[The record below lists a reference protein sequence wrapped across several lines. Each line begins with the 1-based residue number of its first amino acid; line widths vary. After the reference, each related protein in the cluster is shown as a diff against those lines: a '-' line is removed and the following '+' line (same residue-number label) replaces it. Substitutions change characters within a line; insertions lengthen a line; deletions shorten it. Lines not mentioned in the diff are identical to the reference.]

1 MGLDSA
7 RSIGRGLDNRCENW
21 SGQPVGPDYPSGARL
36 ATPGFSKTQFSMAS
50 SYLDACTIRQY
61 VCGTMIKARSG
72 NELPVDIPDVIPILP
87 LRNSVLFPGSIIPI
101 DVGRRKSV
109 RLVEDAISKER
120 PVIGILTQKEA
131 RTEDPNDDDMYK
143 VGCAARILKVI
154 KLAKDNFSV
163 ILQGVSRFEVR
174 GFEGSEPFL
183 SARVEPVPD
192 PTTSDVEL
200 DALVMNLK
208 DIAKRV
214 VKLMPELPKEAG
226 ALVDSVTEPG
236 HLADLITSNLELE
249 VSEKQDILETFDL
262 KTRMR
267 KVLQFLSRQLEV
279 LKVRERINTQVQEE
293 MGRNQREYVL
303 RQQLKAI
310 KEELGELDESGGD
323 LEEFQEKIA
332 RAEMPDEAE
341 KMARKQYDRLKGMQP
356 SSAEYTVT
364 RTYLEWLVEL
374 PWSVSTEDKIELDE
388 VRTVL
393 NEDHYDLEKV
403 KKRIVEYMAVR
414 KLKDDKKGPILCL
427 VGPPG
432 VGKTSLGRSIARAIG
447 RKFVRVSLGGVRDE
461 AEIRGH
467 RRTYVGSLPG
477 RVIQGIKKAGT
488 NNPVF
493 VLDEID
499 KLGHDFR
506 GDPASALLEVLDPE
520 QNNAFS
526 DHYLE
531 VAFDLSKVMFI
542 ATANQLD
549 PIPWA
554 LRDRLEIIELPGYT
568 RQEKLHIARAFLVPK
583 QLDEHGLDDD
593 HCEITNE
600 GIYEIIDSYT
610 REAGVRNLEREIGAV
625 CRAVAVKVAEG
636 EAEAKETIREAE
648 VKEYLGPT
656 KFVSEVADRTAEPG
670 VATGLAWTAVGGD
683 ILFIEATRMPGK
695 GKLTLTGQLG
705 DVMKE
710 SVTAALSFVR
720 SRAGQLGL
728 ESGNFLENTDIHVH
742 VPAGGIP
749 KDGPSAGV
757 TMYTALVSLLT
768 DTPVRPDVAMTGE
781 ITLRGNVLQVGGVK
795 EKLLAAHRAGI
806 KRVIIPERNVKDLVD
821 VPDEVKNEI
830 NIMPVKRMD
839 EVLIEALTDPPAG
852 IAALVAEASEAS
864 RQEAE
869 AGATEQTGAE

>member
-1 MGLDSA
+1 MTKPKAG
-7 RSIGRGLDNRCENW
+7 GE
-21 SGQPVGPDYPSGARL
+21 QPV
-36 ATPGFSKTQFSMAS
+36 
-50 SYLDACTIRQY
+50 
-61 VCGTMIKARSG
+61 
-72 NELPVDIPDVIPILP
+72 EIPDTLPILP
-87 LRNSVLFPGSIIPI
+87 LRNSVLFPGAIIPI

-109 RLVEDAISKER
+109 RLVEDAIAKER
-120 PVIGILTQKEA
+120 PVIGILTQKDA
-131 RTEDPNDDDMYK
+131 RTEDPGSGDLYM

-163 ILQGVSRFEVR
+163 ILQGVSRFEVSTFD
-174 GFEGSEPFL
+174 GAEPFL
-183 SARVEPVPD
+183 AAKVRSVPD
-192 PTTSDVEL
+192 PTSSDVEL

-226 ALVDSVTEPG
+226 ALVDSVTEAG
-236 HLADLITSNLELE
+236 HLADLITSHLELE
-249 VSEKQDILETFDL
+249 VGEKQDVLETFDL
-262 KTRMR
+262 KTRTR

-310 KEELGELDESGGD
+310 KEELGELDDGGGD
-323 LEEFQEKIA
+323 LDEFGEKITKA
-332 RAEMPDEAE
+332 KMTEEAE
-341 KMARKQYDRLKGMQP
+341 KVARKQLDRLKGMQP

-374 PWSVSTEDKIELDE
+374 PWSIATEDHIELKE
-388 VRTVL
+388 VRQVL
-393 NEDHYDLEKV
+393 DDDHYDLDKV
-403 KKRIVEYMAVR
+403 KRRIVEYMAVR
-414 KLKDDKKGPILCL
+414 KLKNDKKGPILCL

-447 RKFVRVSLGGVRDE
+447 RKFGRISLGGVRDE

-477 RVIQGIKKAGT
+477 RIIQGIKKAGT

-493 VLDEID
+493 VLDEVD

-520 QNNAFS
+520 QNSSFS

-531 VAFDLSKVMFI
+531 VTFDLSKVLFI

-568 RQEKLHIARAFLVPK
+568 RQEKKHIARKFLVPK
-583 QLDEHGLDDD
+583 QLDDHGLTAERCDITDDAIF
-593 HCEITNE
+593 EIV
-600 GIYEIIDSYT
+600 DAYT
-610 REAGVRNLEREIGAV
+610 REAGVRNLEREIGSV

-636 EAEAKETIREAE
+636 QAKEHETVDTEAVRET
-648 VKEYLGPT
+648 LGPP
-656 KFVSEVADRTAEPG
+656 KFVSEVADRTSEPG

-683 ILFIEATRMPGK
+683 ILFIEATKMPGK

-720 SRAGQLGL
+720 GRASALGL
-728 ESGNFLENTDIHVH
+728 DAGNFLENTDLHVH
-742 VPAGGIP
+742 VPAGAVP

-768 DTPVRPDVAMTGE
+768 GVPVRPDVAMTGE
-781 ITLRGNVLQVGGVK
+781 ITLRGNVLQIGGVK

-806 KRVIIPERNVKDLVD
+806 KRVIIPDRNVKDLID
-821 VPDEVKNEI
+821 VPDEVKKEMEI
-830 NIMPVKRMD
+830 LSVKRMD
-839 EVLIEALTDPPAG
+839 EVLALALKDPPTSILDLAKQ
-852 IAALVAEASEAS
+852 A
-864 RQEAE
+864 Q
-869 AGATEQTGAE
+869 TEDRPQA

>member
-1 MGLDSA
+1 MTKAKAGGEA
-7 RSIGRGLDNRCENW
+7 
-21 SGQPVGPDYPSGARL
+21 PV
-36 ATPGFSKTQFSMAS
+36 
-50 SYLDACTIRQY
+50 
-61 VCGTMIKARSG
+61 
-72 NELPVDIPDVIPILP
+72 EIPDTLPILP
-87 LRNSVLFPGSIIPI
+87 LRNSVLFPGAIIPI

-109 RLVEDAISKER
+109 RLVEDAIAKER
-120 PVIGILTQKEA
+120 PVIGILTQKDA
-131 RTEDPNDDDMYK
+131 RTEDPGSGDLYM

-163 ILQGVSRFEVR
+163 ILQGVSRFEVSTFD
-174 GFEGSEPFL
+174 GAEPFL
-183 SARVEPVPD
+183 SAKVRSVPD
-192 PTTSDVEL
+192 PTSSDVEL

-226 ALVDSVTEPG
+226 ALVDSVTEAG
-236 HLADLITSNLELE
+236 HLADLITSHLELE
-249 VSEKQDILETFDL
+249 VGEKQDVLETFDL
-262 KTRMR
+262 KTRTR

-310 KEELGELDESGGD
+310 KEELGELDDGGGD
-323 LEEFQEKIA
+323 LDEFAEKITKA
-332 RAEMPDEAE
+332 KMPEEAE
-341 KMARKQYDRLKGMQP
+341 KVSRKQLDRLKGMQP

-374 PWSVSTEDKIELDE
+374 PWSISTDDHIELSE
-388 VRTVL
+388 VRKCL
-393 NEDHYDLEKV
+393 DEDHYDLDKI

-414 KLKDDKKGPILCL
+414 KLKNDKKGPILCL
-427 VGPPG
+427 AGPPG
-432 VGKTSLGRSIARAIG
+432 VGKTSLGRSVARAIG
-447 RKFVRVSLGGVRDE
+447 RKFGRISLGGVRDE

-477 RVIQGIKKAGT
+477 RIIQGIKKAGT

-506 GDPASALLEVLDPE
+506 GDPSSALLEVLDPE
-520 QNNAFS
+520 QNSTFS

-531 VAFDLSKVMFI
+531 VTFDLSKVLFI

-554 LRDRLEIIELPGYT
+554 LRDRLEIIELAGYT
-568 RQEKLHIARAFLVPK
+568 RQDKKNIARKFLVPK
-583 QLDEHGLDDD
+583 QLEDHGLTDASAEMTDDAIF
-593 HCEITNE
+593 EIV
-600 GIYEIIDSYT
+600 DSYT
-610 REAGVRNLEREIGAV
+610 REAGVRNLEREIGSV
-625 CRAVAVKVAEG
+625 FRAVAVKVAEG
-636 EAEAKETIREAE
+636 HAQDHE
-648 VKEYLGPT
+648 VINAVTVEEVLGP
-656 KFVSEVADRTAEPG
+656 KKYVSEVAERVGEPG

-683 ILFIEATRMPGK
+683 ILFIEATKMPGK

-720 SRAGQLGL
+720 GRAAALGL
-728 ESGNFLENTDIHVH
+728 DPGNFLENVDLHVH
-742 VPAGGIP
+742 VPAGAVP

-768 DTPVRPDVAMTGE
+768 GVPVRPDVAMTGE
-781 ITLRGNVLQVGGVK
+781 ITLRGNVLQIGGLK

-806 KRVIIPERNVKDLVD
+806 KRVIIPDRNTKDLID
-821 VPDEVKNEI
+821 VPEEVKNEMEI
-830 NIMPVKRMD
+830 FSVKRMD
-839 EVLIEALTDPPAG
+839 EVLALALKDPPPSIMALAH
-852 IAALVAEASEAS
+852 AAQAEN
-864 RQEAE
+864 Q
-869 AGATEQTGAE
+869 ATA

>member
-1 MGLDSA
+1 MTKPKAGGEA
-7 RSIGRGLDNRCENW
+7 
-21 SGQPVGPDYPSGARL
+21 PV
-36 ATPGFSKTQFSMAS
+36 
-50 SYLDACTIRQY
+50 
-61 VCGTMIKARSG
+61 
-72 NELPVDIPDVIPILP
+72 EIPDTLPILP
-87 LRNSVLFPGSIIPI
+87 LRNSVLFPGAIIPI

-109 RLVEDAISKER
+109 RLVEDAIAKER
-120 PVIGILTQKEA
+120 PVIGILTQKDA
-131 RTEDPNDDDMYK
+131 RTEDPGSGDLYTT
-143 VGCAARILKVI
+143 GCAARILKVI

-163 ILQGVSRFEVR
+163 ILQGVSRFEVTAFD
-174 GFEGSEPFL
+174 GAEPFL
-183 SARVEPVPD
+183 AAKVRSVPD
-192 PTTSDVEL
+192 PTSSDVEL

-226 ALVDSVTEPG
+226 ALVDSVTEAG
-236 HLADLITSNLELE
+236 HLADLITSHLELE
-249 VSEKQDILETFDL
+249 VGEKQDVLETFDL
-262 KTRMR
+262 KTRTR

-310 KEELGELDESGGD
+310 KEELGELDDGGGD
-323 LEEFQEKIA
+323 LDEFGEKITKA
-332 RAEMPDEAE
+332 KMPEEAE
-341 KMARKQYDRLKGMQP
+341 KVAKKQLDRLKGMQP

-374 PWSVSTEDKIELDE
+374 PWSISTDDHIELSE
-388 VRTVL
+388 VRKCL
-393 NEDHYDLEKV
+393 DEDHYDLDKV

-414 KLKDDKKGPILCL
+414 KLKNDKKGPILCL
-427 VGPPG
+427 AGPPG
-432 VGKTSLGRSIARAIG
+432 VGKTSLGRSVARAIG
-447 RKFVRVSLGGVRDE
+447 RKFGRISLGGVRDE

-477 RVIQGIKKAGT
+477 RIIQGIKKAGT

-520 QNNAFS
+520 QNSTFS

-531 VAFDLSKVMFI
+531 VTFDLSKVLFI

-554 LRDRLEIIELPGYT
+554 LRDRLEIIELAGYT
-568 RQEKLHIARAFLVPK
+568 RQDKKNIARKFLVPK
-583 QLDEHGLDDD
+583 QLEDHGLNDERA
-593 HCEITNE
+593 EITDE
-600 GIYEIIDSYT
+600 AVFEVIDSYT
-610 REAGVRNLEREIGAV
+610 REAGVRNLEREIGSV
-625 CRAVAVKVAEG
+625 FRAVAVKVAEG
-636 EAEAKETIREAE
+636 QAKDHE
-648 VKEYLGPT
+648 VIDPAAVEEFLGPK
-656 KFVSEVADRTAEPG
+656 KFVSEVAERTAEPG

-683 ILFIEATRMPGK
+683 ILFIEASQMPGK

-720 SRAGQLGL
+720 GRAAQLGL
-728 ESGNFLENTDIHVH
+728 DPGNFLENKDLHVH
-742 VPAGGIP
+742 VPAGAVP

-757 TMYTALVSLLT
+757 VMYTALVSLFT
-768 DTPVRPDVAMTGE
+768 GVPVRPDVAMTGE
-781 ITLRGNVLQVGGVK
+781 ITLRGNVLPIGGLK

-806 KRVIIPERNVKDLVD
+806 KRVIIPDRNMKDLID
-821 VPDEVKNEI
+821 VPEEVKKELEI
-830 NIMPVKRMD
+830 FGVKRMD
-839 EVLIEALTDPPAG
+839 EVLALALKDPPAS
-852 IAALVAEASEAS
+852 IIDLAATAKAEN
-864 RQEAE
+864 Q
-869 AGATEQTGAE
+869 ATA

>member
-1 MGLDSA
+1 MTK
-7 RSIGRGLDNRCENW
+7 
-21 SGQPVGPDYPSGARL
+21 PKSGA
-36 ATPGFSKTQFSMAS
+36 
-50 SYLDACTIRQY
+50 
-61 VCGTMIKARSG
+61 
-72 NELPVDIPDVIPILP
+72 ELPVEIPDVIPILP

-120 PVIGILTQKEA
+120 PVIGILTQKDA
-131 RTEDPNDDDMYK
+131 RTEDPGEDDMYR

-163 ILQGVSRFEVR
+163 ILQGVTRVSVQSFD
-174 GFEGSEPFL
+174 GTEPFIA
-183 SARVEPVPD
+183 ARVEARPD
-192 PTTSDVEL
+192 PTTTDVEL

-249 VSEKQDILETFDL
+249 VAEKQEILETYDL
-262 KTRMR
+262 KARMR

-310 KEELGELDESGGD
+310 KDELGELDDSGSD
-323 LEEFQEKIA
+323 LEEFKEKIA
-332 RAEMPDEAE
+332 QARMPDEAE
-341 KMARKQYDRLKGMQP
+341 KAALKQYDRLKSMQP

-374 PWSVSTEDKIELDE
+374 PWSVNTEDHIELDE
-388 VRTVL
+388 VRKVL

-414 KLKDDKKGPILCL
+414 KLKNDKKGPILCL
-427 VGPPG
+427 SGPPG
-432 VGKTSLGRSIARAIG
+432 VGKTSLGRSVARAIG

-477 RVIQGIKKAGT
+477 RIIQGIKKAGT

-520 QNNAFS
+520 QNHAFS

-568 RQEKLHIARAFLVPK
+568 RQEKRHISRQFLVPK
-583 QLDEHGLDDD
+583 QLDEHGLKQDQ
-593 HCEITNE
+593 CEINDE
-600 GIYEIIDSYT
+600 AVYEIIDSYT
-610 REAGVRNLEREIGAV
+610 REAGVRNLEREIGSL
-625 CRAVAVKVAEG
+625 CRGVAVKVAEG
-636 EAEAKETIREAE
+636 SAKSKEVIGAAE
-648 VKEYLGPT
+648 VPEYLGPT
-656 KFVSEVADRTAEPG
+656 KFVSEVADRTSEPG
-670 VATGLAWTAVGGD
+670 VATGLAWTSVGGD

-710 SVTAALSFVR
+710 SVTAALSFIR
-720 SRAGQLGL
+720 SRAPQLGL
-728 ESGNFLENTDIHVH
+728 EAGNLVENVDIHVH

-757 TMYTALVSLLT
+757 TMYTALVSLLLGV
-768 DTPVRPDVAMTGE
+768 PVRPDVAMTGE
-781 ITLRGNVLQVGGVK
+781 ITLRGNVLQIGGIK

-821 VPDEVKNEI
+821 VPDEVKQEI
-830 NIMPVKRMD
+830 EIIPVKRMD
-839 EVLIEALTDPPAG
+839 EVLVIALTTPPTG
-852 IAALVAEASEAS
+852 IVELVERQKEGEPNAALIPP
-864 RQEAE
+864 E
-869 AGATEQTGAE
+869 AGSPPRGPQPSA

>member
-1 MGLDSA
+1 M
-7 RSIGRGLDNRCENW
+7 
-21 SGQPVGPDYPSGARL
+21 
-36 ATPGFSKTQFSMAS
+36 T
-50 SYLDACTIRQY
+50 
-61 VCGTMIKARSG
+61 KAKAG
-72 NELPVDIPDVIPILP
+72 GDLPVEIPEVIPILP

-120 PVIGILTQKEA
+120 PVIGILTQKDA
-131 RTEDPNDDDMYK
+131 RTEDPREEDMYK

-163 ILQGVSRFEVR
+163 ILQGVSRFEIR
-174 GFEGSEPFL
+174 DFEGSEPFL
-183 SARVEPVPD
+183 AARVDAVPD
-192 PTTSDVEL
+192 PTTADVEL

-249 VSEKQDILETFDL
+249 VGEKQDVLETFDL
-262 KTRMR
+262 KARMR

-310 KEELGELDESGGD
+310 KEELGELDEGGSD
-323 LEEFQEKIA
+323 LEEFQEKITKS
-332 RAEMPDEAE
+332 EMPEEAE
-341 KMARKQYDRLKGMQP
+341 KVARKQYERLKGMQP

-374 PWSVSTEDKIELDE
+374 PWAIATDDKIDLDE
-388 VRTVL
+388 VRRVL

-414 KLKDDKKGPILCL
+414 KLKNDKKGPILCL

-432 VGKTSLGRSIARAIG
+432 VGKTSLGRSVARAIG

-568 RQEKLHIARAFLVPK
+568 RQEKRHIARSFLVPK
-583 QLDEHGLDDD
+583 QLNEHGIKDEN
-593 HCEITNE
+593 CEVTDE
-600 GIYEIIDSYT
+600 AIYEIIDSYT
-610 REAGVRNLEREIGAV
+610 REAGVRNLEREIGSV
-625 CRAVAVKVAEG
+625 CRGVAVKVAEG
-636 EAEAKETIREAE
+636 TAREKEVLRSGE
-648 VKEYLGPT
+648 VREYLGPT

-710 SVTAALSFVR
+710 SVTAALSFIR
-720 SRAGQLGL
+720 SRAPQLGL
-728 ESGNFLENTDIHVH
+728 ETGNFLESTDIHVH

-757 TMYTALVSLLT
+757 TMYTALVSLLIK
-768 DTPVRPDVAMTGE
+768 TPVRPDVAMTGE
-781 ITLRGNVLQVGGVK
+781 ITLRGNVLQVGGIK

-806 KRVIIPERNVKDLVD
+806 KRVIIPDRNVKDLVD
-821 VPDEVKNEI
+821 VPQEVKDEMEI
-830 NIMPVKRMD
+830 LPVKRMD
-839 EVLIEALTDPPAG
+839 EVLVLALTDAPQGIKDLVKAAAEEGHGDHESTAGVEETPVAPA
-852 IAALVAEASEAS
+852 
-864 RQEAE
+864 
-869 AGATEQTGAE
+869 

>member
-1 MGLDSA
+1 MSKTKAGGD
-7 RSIGRGLDNRCENW
+7 
-21 SGQPVGPDYPSGARL
+21 QPV
-36 ATPGFSKTQFSMAS
+36 
-50 SYLDACTIRQY
+50 
-61 VCGTMIKARSG
+61 
-72 NELPVDIPDVIPILP
+72 EIPDTLPILP

-109 RLVEDAISKER
+109 RLVEDAIAKER
-120 PVIGILTQKEA
+120 PVIGILTQRDA
-131 RTEDPNDDDMYK
+131 RTEDPTSGDLYT

-163 ILQGVSRFEVR
+163 ILQGVSRFDVT
-174 GFEGSEPFL
+174 GFDGNEPFL
-183 SARVEPVPD
+183 SAKVRAVPD

-214 VKLMPELPKEAG
+214 VKLMEAVPKEAG

-249 VSEKQDILETFDL
+249 VAEKQDILETFDI
-262 KTRMR
+262 KTRTR

-310 KEELGELDESGGD
+310 KEELGELDDGGGD
-323 LEEFQEKIA
+323 LDEFGEKIA
-332 RAEMPDEAE
+332 KAKMPEEAE
-341 KMARKQYDRLKGMQP
+341 KTAKKQFDRLKGMQP

-374 PWSVSTEDKIELDE
+374 PWSISTEDHIELAE
-388 VRTVL
+388 VRRCL
-393 NEDHYDLEKV
+393 DEDHYDLDKV

-432 VGKTSLGRSIARAIG
+432 VGKTSLGRSVARAIG
-447 RKFVRVSLGGVRDE
+447 RKFVRISLGGVRDE

-477 RVIQGIKKAGT
+477 RIIQGIKKAGT

-506 GDPASALLEVLDPE
+506 GDPSSALLEVLDPE
-520 QNNAFS
+520 QNSTFS

-531 VAFDLSKVMFI
+531 VTFDLSKVMFI

-568 RQEKLHIARAFLVPK
+568 RQEKKMIARSFLVPK
-583 QLDEHGLDDD
+583 QLDEHGLGNER
-593 HCEITNE
+593 CEMTDEAIFE
-600 GIYEIIDSYT
+600 VIDSYT
-610 REAGVRNLEREIGAV
+610 REAGVRNLEREIGST

-636 EAEAKETIREAE
+636 NARDHE
-648 VKEYLGPT
+648 VIDVEQVREYLGPM
-656 KFVSEVADRTAEPG
+656 KFVSEVADRTSEPG

-683 ILFIEATRMPGK
+683 ILFIEATKMPGK

-720 SRAGQLGL
+720 SRAAALGL
-728 ESGNFLENTDIHVH
+728 DPGNFLENVDLHVH
-742 VPAGGIP
+742 VPAGSVP

-768 DTPVRPDVAMTGE
+768 GHPVRPDVAMTGE
-781 ITLRGNVLQVGGVK
+781 ITLRGNVLQIGGLK

-806 KRVIIPERNVKDLVD
+806 KRVIIPDRNVKDLID
-821 VPDEVKNEI
+821 VPDEVKKEMEI
-830 NIMPVKRMD
+830 HAVKRMD
-839 EVLIEALTDPPAG
+839 EVLVLALSDPPQG
-852 IAALVAEASEAS
+852 IKDLAAQASAE
-864 RQEAE
+864 
-869 AGATEQTGAE
+869 G

>member
-1 MGLDSA
+1 MSKAKAGQD
-7 RSIGRGLDNRCENW
+7 
-21 SGQPVGPDYPSGARL
+21 QPV
-36 ATPGFSKTQFSMAS
+36 
-50 SYLDACTIRQY
+50 
-61 VCGTMIKARSG
+61 
-72 NELPVDIPDVIPILP
+72 EIPDTLPILP

-109 RLVEDAISKER
+109 RLVEDAIAKER
-120 PVIGILTQKEA
+120 PVIGILTQKDA
-131 RTEDPNDDDMYK
+131 RTEDPASGDLYL

-163 ILQGVSRFEVR
+163 ILQGVSRFEVT
-174 GFEGSEPFL
+174 GFDGAEPFL
-183 SARVEPVPD
+183 SAKVRAVPD
-192 PTTSDVEL
+192 PVASDVEL

-214 VKLMPELPKEAG
+214 VKLMDAVPKEAG

-236 HLADLITSNLELE
+236 HLADLITANLELE
-249 VSEKQDILETFDL
+249 VSEKQDVLETFDI
-262 KTRMR
+262 KTRTR

-310 KEELGELDESGGD
+310 KEELGELDDGGGD
-323 LEEFQEKIA
+323 LDEFGEKILKA
-332 RAEMPDEAE
+332 KMPEEAE
-341 KMARKQYDRLKGMQP
+341 KVAKKQLDRLKGMQP

-364 RTYLEWLVEL
+364 RTYLEWLVEV
-374 PWSVSTEDKIELDE
+374 PWSISTEDHIELKE
-388 VRTVL
+388 VRRCL
-393 NEDHYDLEKV
+393 DEDHYDLDKV

-432 VGKTSLGRSIARAIG
+432 VGKTSLGRSVARAIG
-447 RKFVRVSLGGVRDE
+447 RKFGRISLGGVRDE

-477 RVIQGIKKAGT
+477 RIIQGIKKAGT

-506 GDPASALLEVLDPE
+506 GDPSSALLEVLDPE
-520 QNNAFS
+520 QNSSFS

-531 VAFDLSKVMFI
+531 VTFDLSKVMFI

-568 RQEKLHIARAFLVPK
+568 RQEKKQIARAFLVPK
-583 QLDEHGLDDD
+583 QLEEHGLGGADASAGGADSSVGGAGKR
-593 HCEITNE
+593 CEITDE
-600 GIYEIIDSYT
+600 AVLEVVDSYT
-610 REAGVRNLEREIGAV
+610 REAGVRNLEREIGSV
-625 CRAVAVKVAEG
+625 CRGVAVKVAEG
-636 EAEAKETIREAE
+636 NAAEHE
-648 VKEYLGPT
+648 VVGVEEVHKYLGPI
-656 KFVSEVADRTAEPG
+656 KYVSEVADRTSEPG
-670 VATGLAWTAVGGD
+670 VCTGLAWTAVGGD
-683 ILFIEATRMPGK
+683 ILFIEATKMPGK

-710 SVTAALSFVR
+710 SVTAALSVVR
-720 SRAGQLGL
+720 TRAQALGL
-728 ESGNFLENTDIHVH
+728 DAGNFLENVDLHVH
-742 VPAGGIP
+742 VPAGSVP

-757 TMYTALVSLLT
+757 TMYTALVSLLIGA
-768 DTPVRPDVAMTGE
+768 PVRPDVAMTGE
-781 ITLRGNVLQVGGVK
+781 ITLRGNVLQIGGLK

-806 KRVIIPERNVKDLVD
+806 KRVIIPERNLKDLID
-821 VPDEVKNEI
+821 VPEEVKNEI
-830 NIMPVKRMD
+830 EIIGVKRMD
-839 EVLIEALTDPPAG
+839 EVLALALKDPPQG
-852 IAALVAEASEAS
+852 IIDLAAQARAE
-864 RQEAE
+864 
-869 AGATEQTGAE
+869 G